1 MIRRLVSIAALASLA
16 ACSFEPAYRRPAAAI
31 PAALPD
37 AGQAETVPAK
47 LSYRDV
53 FRDPKLLH
61 LIDQA
66 LAYNQ
71 DLKAAYANVLA
82 ARAQVAIVQSDLLP
96 QIGAVGSYSTGDS
109 SNQTRGSTNNAGGSN
124 NVGNGPGGGASSG
137 GVRTT
142 YTAQLAASWEL
153 DLFGRIRSLSNAALN
168 EFYATEA
175 AQRGTRLNIVAG
187 VANAYLKLAADRSL
201 LAVATE
207 TRASAQKSVDLT
219 RALLN
224 GGVAPRTD
232 LRQAETILVQAEVD
246 QAALETAVEQ
256 DRNALQLLVGAP
268 IDEAMLPAS
277 LESVDGLLMEVPAG
291 LDSSILLRRPDV
303 VQAEYRLRAANS
315 RIGAARAAFFPQIS
329 LTAFGGFASS
339 ALSNLFQNDAFAWNF
354 TPRADQAIFAPGAFG
369 NNRLIRAQRDLAIAN
384 YQKAIQS
391 AFRDISDALARR
403 ATIDR
408 QLDATTRLDAAARDS
423 LMLSSARYREGVDP
437 FLGLLDAQRTA
448 YGAART
454 LASTRLIKAQNLVAL
469 YQALGGD
476 ELIDAL
482 PPGKGG
488 KNTRPEDAMPR

>member
-1 MIRRLVSIAALASLA
+1 MIGRCASVAALVALA
-16 ACSFEPAYRRPAAAI
+16 ACSFEPAYRRPAPAI
-31 PAALPD
+31 PATLPD
-37 AGQAETVPAK
+37 AGQAEATPAR

-53 FRDPKLLH
+53 FRDPKLVH

-82 ARAQVAIVQSDLLP
+82 ARAQVAIQQADLLP
-96 QIGAVGSYSTGDS
+96 QIGAAGSYSTGDS
-109 SNQTRGSTNNAGGSN
+109 SNQTRSNSNVNNGGTNN
-124 NVGNGPGGGASSG
+124 GNGPGGGASSG
-137 GVRTT
+137 GRRQT

-201 LAVATE
+201 LAIAIE
-207 TRASAQKSVDLT
+207 TRSSAAKSVDLT
-219 RALLN
+219 RALLK

-268 IDEAMLPAS
+268 ISDALLPGS
-277 LESVDGLLMEVPAG
+277 LESVDGLLTEVPAG

-303 VQAEYRLRAANS
+303 VQAEYRLRASNA

-329 LTAFGGFASS
+329 LTAFAGFASS
-339 ALSNLFQNDAFAWNF
+339 ALSNLLQHDAFAWNV
-354 TPRADQAIFAPGAFG
+354 TPRVDQAIFAPGAFG
-369 NNRLIRAQRDLAIAN
+369 NARLIRAQRDLAIAN
-384 YQKAIQS
+384 YQKAIQT

-408 QLDATTRLDAAARDS
+408 QLDASTRLDAAARDS
-423 LMLSSARYREGVDP
+423 LMLSTARYREGVDP
-437 FLGLLDAQRTA
+437 YLGLLDAQRTA
-448 YGAART
+448 YAAARA

-476 ELIDAL
+476 ELIDT
-482 PPGKGG
+482 PPASKGG
-488 KNTRPEDAMPR
+488 SDARPQDAMPR